1 MIPTKKLNPI
11 AIQTASDKPP
21 ADPEFEV
28 RNHELTARMAADA
41 GFRALSVEWLTQS
54 VPYEYV
60 YHFKWLGMPIIQ
72 MPVDMIAIQEVIW
85 RVRPR
90 LVIETGVARGGSVV
104 FYASLLELLG
114 GDGRVIGVEVGLRPH
129 NRRAIVEHPLAHRI
143 DLIDGS
149 SISPEVMEQ
158 VRAHAAGRAPIV
170 VILDSNHTHDHVCA
184 ELELYGALVT
194 KDSYM
199 IVLDTVIEE
208 LPGSLYPDKAY
219 GPGNNPKTAI
229 HAFLKRSSR
238 FAIDEEFDRK
248 LLVSAAPNGFL
259 RCTG

>member
-1 MIPTKKLNPI
+1 
-11 AIQTASDKPP
+11 
-21 ADPEFEV
+21 
-28 RNHELTARMAADA
+28 
-41 GFRALSVEWLTQS
+41 
-54 VPYEYV
+54 
-60 YHFKWLGMPIIQ
+60 
-72 MPVDMIAIQEVIW
+72 
-85 RVRPR
+85 
-90 LVIETGVARGGSVV
+90 
-104 FYASLLELLG
+104 
-114 GDGRVIGVEVGLRPH
+114 
-129 NRRAIVEHPLAHRI
+129 
-143 DLIDGS
+143 
-149 SISPEVMEQ
+149 
-158 VRAHAAGRAPIV
+158 